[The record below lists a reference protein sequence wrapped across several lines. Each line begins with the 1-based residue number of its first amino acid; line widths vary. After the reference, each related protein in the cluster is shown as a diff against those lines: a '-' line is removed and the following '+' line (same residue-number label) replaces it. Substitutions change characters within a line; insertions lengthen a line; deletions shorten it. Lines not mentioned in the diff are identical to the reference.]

1 MLVADVERVW
11 DELAR
16 SSRRAIGSIRQ
27 LPSGRF
33 SASVNKYGYR
43 IPAPHTFEKYDD
55 ADEWCYQVA
64 KKVWRM
70 KHTPAAHLKA
80 VPPRFISQQEIRE
93 AHPTS
98 ETLDAFGSTWLKNN
112 NALRERTR
120 YDYQRILDKWLQLK
134 VDDRVFS
141 TYPMHKIDNVLI
153 RKWLAEVTKVASPST
168 ADYSYRVLRAILNEA
183 ASQGII
189 HRPPA
194 PIKKRQQIQVS
205 RPIIDITQL
214 ITLASEVP
222 LKFSLAVLIAGICG
236 LRSGEI
242 FGLRRKDINLENR
255 TITVEQAI
263 VSVPG
268 KGTIIGPPKTKSS
281 VRTISYPDFLHAKIE
296 VHLTHFTEAG
306 GNSLVFTT
314 DSGNPVTVEER
325 RSWWDEART
334 KTGLTELHFHDL
346 RHLAAT
352 LAAQHGASLAELQA
366 RMGHSTVSAAMRYQH
381 ATLTRD
387 KVVSASIDQSLRNLG

>member
-1 MLVADVERVW
+1 MAG
-11 DELAR
+11 
-16 SSRRAIGSIRQ
+16 SSRRAIGSIRK
-27 LPSGRF
+27 LPSGRY

-55 ADEWCYQVA
+55 ADEWCFQVA
-64 KKVWRM
+64 KKLWRM
-70 KHTPAAHLKA
+70 KHTPGAQLKA
-80 VPPRFISQQEIRE
+80 AEPLFMSQQAI
-93 AHPTS
+93 AQATSSS

-112 NALRERTR
+112 TSLRDRTR

-134 VDDRVFS
+134 VEDRVFS

-153 RKWLAEVTKVASPST
+153 RKWIAEVTKVASPST

-194 PIKKRQQIQVS
+194 PIKKKQQITTA
-205 RPIIDITQL
+205 RPIIDVTQL
-214 ITLASEVP
+214 ITLAAEVP
-222 LKFSLAVLIAGICG
+222 LKYSLAVLIAGICG

-242 FGLRRKDINLENR
+242 FGLRRKDIDLAAR

-281 VRTISYPDFLHAKIE
+281 VRTISYPDYLQSKME
-296 VHLTHFTEAG
+296 VHLTHFTEPG
-306 GNSLVFTT
+306 STSLVFTT
-314 DSGNPVTVEER
+314 DEGGPVTVEDR
-325 RSWWDEART
+325 RKWWDEAR
-334 KTGLTELHFHDL
+334 KITGLEELHFHDL

-352 LAAQHGASLAELQA
+352 LAAQHGASMAELQA
-366 RMGHSTVSAAMRYQH
+366 RLGHSTVSAAMRYQH
-381 ATLTRD
+381 ATQKRD
-387 KVVSASIDQSLRNLG
+387 KAITAEINESLKRVIAN

>member
-1 MLVADVERVW
+1 LSAT
-11 DELAR
+11 
-16 SSRRAIGSIRQ
+16 RRAIGSIRK
-27 LPSGRF
+27 LPSGRY

-43 IPAPHTFEKYDD
+43 IPAPHTFENYHE

-64 KKVWRM
+64 KKLWRL
-70 KHTPAAHLKA
+70 KHTPNSHIKAAQPL
-80 VPPRFISQQEIRE
+80 FMSQQEISV
-93 AHPTS
+93 ATGTAI
-98 ETLDAFGSTWLKNN
+98 TLDSFGSTWLKNN
-112 NALRERTR
+112 NSLRDRTR
-120 YDYQRILDKWLQLK
+120 YDYERILAKWLQLK
-134 VDDRVFS
+134 VDGRTLS
-141 TYPMHKIDNVLI
+141 SYPLSQIDNVLI
-153 RKWLAEVTKVASPST
+153 RRWINEVTKVASLST
-168 ADYSYRVLRAILNEA
+168 AEYSYRVLRAILNEA

-189 HRPPA
+189 RRSPA
-194 PIKKRQQIQVS
+194 PIKKKPQLTTE

-214 ITLASEVP
+214 LVLAEAVP
-222 LKFSLAVLIAGICG
+222 LQYALAVFIAGICG
-236 LRSGEI
+236 LRSGEV
-242 FGLRRKDINLENR
+242 FGLRRKDIDLIAK
-255 TITVEQAI
+255 TITVQQAI

-281 VRTISYPDFLHAKIE
+281 VRTISYPEFLHSKIE

-306 GNSLVFTT
+306 ANSLVFTAS
-314 DSGNPVTVEER
+314 SGAPVTVEER
-325 RSWWDEART
+325 RKWWDEARD

-387 KVVSASIDQSLRNLG
+387 RAVTAGIDDSLRDIENSNN

>member
-1 MLVADVERVW
+1 MGYG
-11 DELAR
+11 LAR
-16 SSRRAIGSIRQ
+16 SSRRAIGSIRK

-43 IPAPHTFEKYDD
+43 IPAPHTFDNYET

-64 KKVWRM
+64 KKLWRI
-70 KHTPAAHLKA
+70 KHTPGAHLKLSE
-80 VPPRFISQQEIRE
+80 PLYLSQQEI
-93 AHPTS
+93 ADATTSS

-112 NALRERTR
+112 TSLRERTR
-120 YDYQRILDKWLQLK
+120 YDYQRILDKWLQIK
-134 VDDRVFS
+134 VDGRIFS
-141 TYPMHKIDNVLI
+141 SYPMHKIDNVLI
-153 RKWLAEVTKVASPST
+153 RRWIDEVTKVASPST

-189 HRPPA
+189 KRAPA
-194 PIKKRQQIQVS
+194 PIKRKQQIS
-205 RPIIDITQL
+205 NTRPIIDVTQL
-214 ITLASEVP
+214 LVLASAVP
-222 LKFSLAVLIAGICG
+222 LEYSLAVLIAGICG

-242 FGLRRKDINLENR
+242 FGLRRKDVDLEAR

-281 VRTISYPDFLHAKIE
+281 VRTISYPDYLQSKME
-296 VHLTHFTEAG
+296 VHLTHFTDPGTNA
-306 GNSLVFTT
+306 LVFTT
-314 DSGNPVTVEER
+314 DEDKPVTVEDR
-325 RSWWDEART
+325 RKWWDEARA
-334 KTGLTELHFHDL
+334 KAELPELHFHDL

-366 RMGHSTVSAAMRYQH
+366 RLGHSTVSAAMRYQH
-381 ATLTRD
+381 ATLDRD
-387 KVVSASIDQSLRNLG
+387 KAVSANINQSLKKLG